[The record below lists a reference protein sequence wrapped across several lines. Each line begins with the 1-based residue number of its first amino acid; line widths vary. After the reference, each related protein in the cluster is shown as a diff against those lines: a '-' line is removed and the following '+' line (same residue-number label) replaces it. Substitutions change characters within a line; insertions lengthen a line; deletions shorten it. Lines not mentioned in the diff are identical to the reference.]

1 MAEIP
6 LEMQQSRK
14 RGRPFRRGQSGN
26 PAGKPRGCRSKA
38 TLLAEALLDGEAEQI
53 TRKAIDLALG
63 GDVVALRLVLERILP
78 PRRDRPV
85 LFALPRLETAAD
97 ASAGMAAIACAIASG
112 RLTPSEGSDLAAV
125 VERYIRVLEAAEL
138 EIRVRQLEEAMAKK

>member
-1 MAEIP
+1 ME
-6 LEMQQSRK
+6 QSRK
-14 RGRPFRRGQSGN
+14 RGRPFKKGESGN
-26 PAGKPRGCRSKA
+26 PSGKPRGCRSKA

-85 LFALPRLETAAD
+85 QFALPRLETAAD
-97 ASAGMAAIACAIASG
+97 ASAGMAAITSGIASG
-112 RLTPSEGSDLAAV
+112 TLTPAEGSDLAAV
-125 VERYIRVLEAAEL
+125 VE
-138 EIRVRQLEEAMAKK
+138 